1 MRRVATVLVL
11 LVCGSTSAQDASPK
25 PRPLAPS
32 EAGKLIELLGS
43 RDYRER
49 ERAGKALS
57 VEGERVLP
65 QLKAA
70 LGTIESPEV
79 QRRLEVLID
88 RVNEQRVFRPT
99 PITVGCKN
107 ASVKDVLADIC
118 KQAGY
123 KLQDGGVEDKKI
135 TLELNAV
142 PFWEAMGA
150 VADLAGVTVQ
160 PQDDVEKT
168 IYAYSNDTFSPHNS
182 LSGPFKFTASN
193 IGSSRSIQLL
203 NLPRRG
209 QLSNPEYIGMGVQI
223 VAEPKLPLV
232 GIGDVTLVKAIDDKG
247 TSLIPPAAEEN
258 RRAVRMYVAANY
270 RSLNQSCSINLVR
283 GSRDATSIRELEAK
297 VSVAILVEERP
308 EIAVENLL
316 GAAKKKFAGTSLDLE
331 IIEVTE
337 AMGAVTLKIVF
348 RQRDA
353 NPDDYNWGNTA
364 LQRLV
369 VLDDAGAKL
378 VSSGTLEQ
386 TNGPG
391 VLAVTIAFSPQPG
404 KKAGKPAKLILNE
417 WITQTREIAFK
428 FKDIP
433 LP

>member
-1 MRRVATVLVL
+1 MRRFATVLVL
-11 LVCGSTSAQDASPK
+11 VVCGSTSAQEASPRL
-25 PRPLAPS
+25 RPLASS
-32 EAGKLIELLGS
+32 ETGKYIELLGS

-49 ERAGKALS
+49 ERADKALS
-57 VEGERVLP
+57 TEGERILP

-79 QRRLEVLID
+79 QRRLEMLIG

-99 PITVGCKN
+99 LITVNCKN
-107 ASVKDVLADIC
+107 TSVKEVLADFC

-135 TLELNAV
+135 TLKLNAV

-150 VADLAGVTVQ
+150 LADLAGVTVQ
-160 PQDDVEKT
+160 PQDDAEKT
-168 IYAYSNDTFSPHNS
+168 IYAYSNDSFSPYNS
-182 LSGPFKFTASN
+182 VSGPFKFSASN
-193 IGSSRSIQLL
+193 IGSSRSIQLS

-223 VAEPKLPLV
+223 FAEPKLPLV
-232 GIGDVTLVKAIDDKG
+232 GIGEVTLVKAVDDKG
-247 TSLIPPAAEEN
+247 TSLVPPSAEEN

-270 RSLNQSCSINLVR
+270 RSLNQSCSIGLVR

-331 IIEVTE
+331 IVEVTE
-337 AMGAVTLKIVF
+337 AMGSVTLKMAF

-353 NPDDYNWGNTA
+353 NPDDYNWWNTA

-386 TNGPG
+386 INGPG
-391 VLAVTIAFSPQPG
+391 VIALKIAFSPQPG